1 MKYITKFFKSGSQN
15 GFKLTSPYEIDNTPI
30 YRVPEEEGTL
40 GRANLNGS
48 ITINDKV
55 RDPDQEEEII
65 SHEKV
70 HVDQI
75 KRGDLTY
82 TDNHIIW
89 KGKKYSR
96 TYNKKSP
103 WEKEAYSKETKAKK

>member
-1 MKYITKFFKSGSQN
+1 MKFINKFFKN
-15 GFKLTSPYEIDNTPI
+15 NFKLASPYVIDNTPV

-48 ITINDKV
+48 ITINDQV
-55 RDPDQEEEII
+55 RDPEQEKEII

-82 TDNHIIW
+82 TDDHIIW

-103 WEKEAYSKETKAKK
+103 WEKEAYSKEIKAKK

>member
-1 MKYITKFFKSGSQN
+1 MFINKFFN
-15 GFKLTSPYEIDNTPI
+15 NTFKLTSPYVMDNTPV
-30 YRVPEEEGTL
+30 YHVAEEDGTL

-48 ITINDKV
+48 ITINDEV

-65 SHEKV
+65 SHEKI

-75 KRGDLTY
+75 KRGDLFY
-82 TDNHIIW
+82 TDKNIIW

-96 TYNKKSP
+96 KYNKNSP
-103 WEKEAYSKETKAKK
+103 WEKEAYSKEKKAKK

>member
-1 MKYITKFFKSGSQN
+1 MKFIKKFLSNKFNLS
-15 GFKLTSPYEIDNTPI
+15 SPYAIDNTPV
-30 YRVPEEEGTL
+30 YHVPDEEGTL

-55 RDPDQEEEII
+55 RDPEQEKEII
-65 SHEKV
+65 SHEGV

-75 KRGDLTY
+75 KRGDLHY
-82 TDNHIIW
+82 TDTHIIW
-89 KGKKYSR
+89 KGKKHSR

-103 WEKEAYSKETKAKK
+103 WEKEAYSKEKKAKK

>member
-1 MKYITKFFKSGSQN
+1 MKYITKFFKN
-15 GFKLTSPYEIDNTPI
+15 GFKMSSPYEVDNTPV

-40 GRANLNGS
+40 GRANLNGT

-55 RDPDQEEEII
+55 RDPGQEEEII

-75 KRGDLTY
+75 KRGDLFY
-82 TDNHIIW
+82 TDKNIIW